1 MFSRGFLE
9 VMRKDDF
16 LKLGLDEDLAVKCEQ
31 ASLEE
36 LKSFIPKSR
45 FDEVNNEKKRLES
58 DLKDLGGKLEEL
70 NKSNGTIEELTKRL
84 EELKLENKEKD
95 RVREEELRGM
105 RMDAAIDRALEDAG
119 VMHLKAGRSLIDR
132 ESLSFDKQ
140 GNLIGLEAQIH
151 KLTASEDT
159 KFMFKSPESSFTG
172 ISPEANKGGLPERRT
187 TYEGRLAEARA
198 KGDNLGAIK
207 IKQDA
212 YKEGIVLN

>member
-1 MFSRGFLE
+1 MKKS
-9 VMRKDDF
+9 DF
-16 LKLGLDEDLAVKCEQ
+16 VKLGLDEDLAAKCEQ

-36 LKSFIPKSR
+36 LKSYIPKTR
-45 FDEVNNEKKRLES
+45 FDEVNSEKKRLES
-58 DLKDLGGKLEEL
+58 DLADRDKQLETL
-70 NKSNGTIEELTKRL
+70 NKSSGTIEELNAKI
-84 EELKLENKEKD
+84 EELKRENEEKD
-95 RVREEELRGM
+95 RLREEELKEM
-105 RMDAAIDRALEDAG
+105 RMDSAIDRALEEAG
-119 VMHLKAGRSLIDR
+119 VMHLKAGRSLIDKD
-132 ESLSFDKQ
+132 SLSFDKQ

-159 KFMFKSPESSFTG
+159 KFMFKAPESSFTG

-198 KGDNLGAIK
+198 NGDNIGAIK